1 MRKVQVGIDLGTTN
15 TLACCRIK
23 GRMKLLK
30 FRSSQMLPSVMYVEK
45 QPDGTIKE
53 IVGRAAQ
60 IKGMLDPDNFIRS
73 SKTYIGLT
81 GENKKTWTCHG
92 KTYTPTDVAARI

>member
-23 GRMKLLK
+23 GKLKLIK
-30 FRSSQMLPSVMYVEK
+30 FKGGKTMLPSVLYVEK
-45 QPDGTIKE
+45 QEDGSIKE
-53 IVGRAAQ
+53 IVGKAAKM
-60 IKGMLDPDNFIRS
+60 KGLEDPNNCISS

-81 GENKKTWTCHG
+81 GPRKKTWTLY
-92 KTYTPTDVAARI
+92 KYYNT